1 LSNRARK
8 LVCVSDL
15 GDPASYLTLQPG
27 ADVVDASG
35 ESIGTVEH
43 VLADPSVDVFDGI
56 IVDLNPLSTTLRFA
70 DADQVDGIF
79 ERGVVL
85 KVRLEDLHEPEK
97 NAGTLSATP
106 DDVESSGFEAR
117 LRRAWDYI
125 SGRY

>member
-1 LSNRARK
+1 MP
-8 LVCVSDL
+8 DL
-15 GDPASYLTLQPG
+15 GAPTAYLTLEPG
-27 ADVVDASG
+27 ADVIDATGENIGKVD
-35 ESIGTVEH
+35 H

-70 DADQVDGIF
+70 DADQIDGIF

-85 KVRLEDLHEPEK
+85 KVNGDELHEPQA
-97 NAGTLSATP
+97 NPGSMAATP
-106 DDVESSGFEAR
+106 DDVDSSGFQAR